1 MTTTKESPK
10 PTTANGPKAP
20 AVGVPK
26 PRVPTTPSP
35 TPFEFVKR
43 FAEQMDHLFEDFAP
57 GWRLPT
63 ALTRGREL
71 IRREVGLIPA
81 EWSPQID
88 VLEKDGRF
96 VIRADLPGMSKEDI
110 KVEVIEDTVTIQ
122 GERKHERKEEDE
134 GSYYTECSY
143 GSFYRAI
150 PLPEGAEVAK
160 VTAEF
165 RNGVLEVVIPVPPR
179 MKRTAHQVEIK
190 ES

>member
-20 AVGVPK
+20 AVGVPM

-35 TPFEFVKR
+35 TPFEFVQR